1 MDNVLTTDSLIW
13 TFSHLIWQIFTH
25 STLLYRAK
33 YVLILCDS
41 LFLLD
46 KFRFNTMA
54 DFVTYSCKDDEFY
67 LPGTID
73 LTEFESG
80 DRNL

>member
-1 MDNVLTTDSLIW
+1 
-13 TFSHLIWQIFTH
+13 
-25 STLLYRAK
+25 
-33 YVLILCDS
+33 
-41 LFLLD
+41 
-46 KFRFNTMA
+46 MA